1 MNVSSDALINWL
13 TGPVVLRP
21 VFAVLRRFAPIFVIG
36 KKVVVSRHA
45 DVVDVLSRDTDF
57 TVSQINA
64 PNIDRLDGPFILGMD
79 RSEQYDREAAV
90 LREAVRRD
98 DLQRIRNFVAR
109 TAAEIVGSARAQGR
123 IDVVNGFARPAA
135 TQLVASYF
143 GISGPDEHTLMR
155 WLRDIFR
162 DVFLNFTNDM
172 RVRLAANRSGA
183 QLRQYL
189 DQEIGRRNTRS
200 APQPE
205 PDDVLGRLLALR
217 GSSRPW
223 LDENTVRRN
232 VSGLIVGAIETT
244 SKFVAH
250 SIDELLRRPEIIAGA
265 REAAVT
271 NNIEAVRRYAN
282 EAVRFNPHAPLML
295 RYCATETALAV
306 NTPRERRLRAGS
318 TVLVGTLSAMF
329 DSEAFASPSEFRI
342 DREVEYLHFGYGVH
356 RCFGYYINSVQIP
369 ELMAAL
375 LRLPNLRRASG
386 GDGRILYEGPF
397 PDRLILKFDSGGATA
412 GKG

>member
-1 MNVSSDALINWL
+1 MNISSDALINWL

-21 VFAVLRRFAPIFVIG
+21 VFALLRRFAPIFVIG

-45 DVVDVLSRDTDF
+45 DVIDILSRDTDF
-57 TVSQINA
+57 TVSQVNA

-98 DLQRIRNFVAR
+98 DLERIRNFVAR
-109 TAAEIVGSARAQGR
+109 TADEIVGSVRAQER
-123 IDVVNGFARPAA
+123 IDVVNDFARPAA
-135 TQLVASYF
+135 TRLVASYF

-162 DVFLNFTNDM
+162 DVFLNFTNDT
-172 RVRLAANRSGA
+172 RVRQAANRSGT

-189 DQEIGRRNTRS
+189 NQEIGRRNAQP
-200 APQPE
+200 APQPQ

-223 LDENTVRRN
+223 LDENAVRRN
-232 VSGLIVGAIETT
+232 ISGLIVGAVETT

-250 SIDELLRRPEIIAGA
+250 SILELLRRPEIIAGA
-265 REAAVT
+265 REAALT
-271 NNIEAVRRYAN
+271 NNIEAVRRYAY

-295 RYCATETALAV
+295 RYCARETALAV
-306 NTPRERRLRAGS
+306 NTPRERRLPAGS

-329 DSEAFASPSEFRI
+329 DSEGFASPSEFRI
-342 DREVEYLHFGYGVH
+342 DREVEYLHFGYGMH

-369 ELMAAL
+369 ELVAAL
-375 LRLPNLRRASG
+375 LRLPNLRCAPG
-386 GDGRILYEGPF
+386 GEGRILYEGPF
-397 PDRLILKFDSGGATA
+397 PDRLILEFDSGSATT
-412 GKG
+412 GEG

>member
-1 MNVSSDALINWL
+1 
-13 TGPVVLRP
+13 
-21 VFAVLRRFAPIFVIG
+21 
-36 KKVVVSRHA
+36 
-45 DVVDVLSRDTDF
+45 
-57 TVSQINA
+57 
-64 PNIDRLDGPFILGMD
+64 
-79 RSEQYDREAAV
+79 
-90 LREAVRRD
+90 
-98 DLQRIRNFVAR
+98 
-109 TAAEIVGSARAQGR
+109 
-123 IDVVNGFARPAA
+123 
-135 TQLVASYF
+135 
-143 GISGPDEHTLMR
+143 
-155 WLRDIFR
+155 
-162 DVFLNFTNDM
+162 
-172 RVRLAANRSGA
+172 
-183 QLRQYL
+183 
-189 DQEIGRRNTRS
+189 
-200 APQPE
+200 
-205 PDDVLGRLLALR
+205 LGRLLALR

-329 DSEAFASPSEFRI
+329 DSEAFASPNEFRI